1 MYYLDNPIKGIIS
14 FVSFTRFLK
23 NRKPQE
29 THQWMNPKQSES
41 RATRGIDVIGLDLPH
56 SLIGNIIFRC
66 SKEAAGKLN
75 ECTKTLAS

>member
-1 MYYLDNPIKGIIS
+1 MDESQTK
-14 FVSFTRFLK
+14 
-23 NRKPQE
+23 
-29 THQWMNPKQSES
+29 SES